1 MRPLARFSASS
12 LLVCLALGSTL
23 GSTLL
28 SSAASAQ
35 PPGGFQPQ
43 APRSPRESA
52 QVDITGYWVALITE
66 DWLWR
71 MVTPP
76 VGDVTSVPV
85 NPRGRQAANEWDLER
100 DIASGEECRAFGAA
114 GLLRLP
120 LRLHVTWQD
129 DTTLRIDT
137 DAGEQT
143 RLLHF
148 AADSSTPSTPPAEPA
163 WQGHSVAAWTRAV
176 GGFDLRM
183 IFGSPNDVQQGPVK
197 ASLKVVTDHLRPG
210 YLRKNGVPYSAE
222 TQLTEYFSTV
232 QAAGNE
238 YLTVLTVVRDPV
250 YLNGAFVTSSQFRKE
265 ADDAHWA
272 PSPCHT
278 APPLPATTEGGE

>member
-1 MRPLARFSASS
+1 MRVLPRLSVSIA
-12 LLVCLALGSTL
+12 LVCLTL
-23 GSTLL
+23 GG
-28 SSAASAQ
+28 AATNAQ
-35 PPGGFQPQ
+35 PPPGFQPPV
-43 APRSPRESA
+43 PRSPRESA
-52 QVDITGYWVALITE
+52 QLDITGYWVALVTE

-71 MVTPP
+71 MVTPQK
-76 VGDVTSVPV
+76 GDVTSVPV

-100 DIASGEECRAFGAA
+100 DIANGEECRAYGAA

-120 LRLHVTWQD
+120 LRLHVTWED
-129 DTTLRIDT
+129 DATLRIDT

-148 AADSSTPSTPPAEPA
+148 ASDSAAPQEPT
-163 WQGHSVAAWTRAV
+163 WQGNSIAAWTRAV

-183 IFGSPNDVQQGPVK
+183 VFGSPNDVQQGPIK
-197 ASLKVVTDHLRPG
+197 ASLKVVTEHLRPG
-210 YLRKNGVPYSAE
+210 YLRKNGVPYSE
-222 TQLTEYFSTV
+222 QTQLTEYFSTV

-250 YLNGAFVTSSQFRKE
+250 YLSGAFVTSSQFRKE
-265 ADDAHWA
+265 ADAAHWD

-278 APPLPATTEGGE
+278 AQPLPTTTAGGE